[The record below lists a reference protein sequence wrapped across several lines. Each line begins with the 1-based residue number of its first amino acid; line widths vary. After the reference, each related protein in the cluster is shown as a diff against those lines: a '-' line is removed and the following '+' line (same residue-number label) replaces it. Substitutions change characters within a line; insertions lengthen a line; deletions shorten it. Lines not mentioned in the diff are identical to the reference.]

1 MTDRHPI
8 QQLAALAAYSL
19 PDSLPDSDGRTTLAG
34 RQCPLTPAP
43 GLGVDSY
50 ACLLGAEPLEA
61 LRAPGAII
69 QVEVET
75 PVGRRSVPRAV
86 VDGATVPEL

>member
-1 MTDRHPI
+1 MTDRHPL

-19 PDSLPDSDGRTTLAG
+19 PETTRAHDPRTTIAG
-34 RQCPLTPAP
+34 RHCPVTPAP

-75 PVGRRSVPRAV
+75 PAGRVSVPRTPV
-86 VDGATVPEL
+86 PDGKTIPE